1 MMTKNMEGLVF
12 SHIPKPTG
20 VPLWLAVLVGGSC
33 ASSDA
38 LTIGIFSMELY
49 NEIPAVS
56 ICLSVIMAAGLD
68 LSMLVLGKI
77 LSTGKPDNQ
86 EALFRRKMAIIGLV
100 TAFGLSYLA
109 LFLLASAVALRNETN
124 MIADGTVPRLL
135 GPLVTSIVSFFITFS
150 MDPVAQRRAC
160 LDRQIAETREAI
172 DELDVTIDRLEQG
185 LRVFDCERMDRHMKK
200 AARLKIEILREQ
212 AYQSLCEGME
222 KRLDDQESSK
232 KIRQKVIQR
241 AEHIAAIE
249 AELHELLEN
258 TDLAPVPK
266 SQSPI
271 RIVEDQEEQD
281 PVLAE
286 AN

>member
-1 MMTKNMEGLVF
+1 MAKNKEGLVL

-20 VPLWLAVLVGGSC
+20 VPLWLTVLLVGIC
-33 ASSDA
+33 ATSDA
-38 LTIGIFSMELY
+38 LTIYIFSVELF

-56 ICLSVIMAAGLD
+56 ILLSVVMAAGLD

-100 TAFGLSYLA
+100 TAFGLSFLA

-135 GPLVTSIVSFFITFS
+135 EPLVTSIVSFFITFS
-150 MDPVAQRRAC
+150 MDPAAQRRAC

-172 DELDVTIDRLEQG
+172 GELDVTIDRLEQG
-185 LRVFDCERMDRHMKK
+185 LRIFDCERMDRHMKK
-200 AARLKIEILREQ
+200 AARLKIEILREK
-212 AYQSLCEGME
+212 AYQTLCEEME
-222 KRLDDQESSK
+222 KRIDDKAACK
-232 KIRQKVIQR
+232 KIIQLDSQR
-241 AEHIAAIE
+241 AERVAVIE

-271 RIVEDQEEQD
+271 RIVEDQEEQA